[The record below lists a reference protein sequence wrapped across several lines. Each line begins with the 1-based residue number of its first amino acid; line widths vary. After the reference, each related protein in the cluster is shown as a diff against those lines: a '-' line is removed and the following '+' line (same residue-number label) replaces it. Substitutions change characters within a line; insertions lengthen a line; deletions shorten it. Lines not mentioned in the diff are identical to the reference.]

1 MLIPMLSI
9 LALSVALTPVT
20 IAQVNDEP
28 VLIGDI
34 PRDFIAR
41 PTEERVLYFQSW
53 RDNEAWSSRIMSLEL
68 VEDSLTGMYQRYR
81 VQTRTIAD
89 APEGASVEENA
100 YEVHCTD
107 GIAGSVIAQNGYT
120 VTVRGDV
127 DFPSNAELGGYA
139 LHRIVCLGSAPD
151 WAL

>member
-1 MLIPMLSI
+1 MLSL
-9 LALSVALTPVT
+9 LALSVALTPMATVQ
-20 IAQVNDEP
+20 ANDQS

-41 PTEERVLYFQSW
+41 PEERRILYFQSW
-53 RDNEAWSSRIMSLEL
+53 RDNEAWSSRIMSSELLEN
-68 VEDSLTGMYQRYR
+68 SPTGMYQRYR

-89 APEGASVEENA
+89 APSGASVETST

-107 GIAGSVIAQNGYT
+107 GIAGSVTNQNGYT
-120 VTVRGDV
+120 VSVQGDI

-139 LHRIVCLGSAPD
+139 LHRMVCLGSAPD